1 MSVFDVNEAMMSK
14 NLFLLSR
21 KNFRYLIHKTV
32 TKNEVIRDLSP
43 RIAEKVSVLK
53 LLKNEWMKNF
63 KKILTTRQSLLSG
76 KTLQRWNWLF
86 TERLQKNVIHQQRR
100 IYQTYVI
107 PTHNRSCFTERG
119 GVNHQ
124 YKIFWFQCYC
134 SITLSRMSLQN

>member
-1 MSVFDVNEAMMSK
+1 MMSK

-63 KKILTTRQSLLSG
+63 KKILTKDKVYFLV
-76 KTLQRWNWLF
+76 KHCKD
-86 TERLQKNVIHQQRR
+86 EIDCLQKDYR
-100 IYQTYVI
+100 
-107 PTHNRSCFTERG
+107 
-119 GVNHQ
+119 
-124 YKIFWFQCYC
+124 KML
-134 SITLSRMSLQN
+134 SINKEEFIKHM

>member
-53 LLKNEWMKNF
+53 LLKNEWMK
-63 KKILTTRQSLLSG
+63 KILKNIDY
-76 KTLQRWNWLF
+76 KTKF
-86 TERLQKNVIHQQRR
+86 T
-100 IYQTYVI
+100 
-107 PTHNRSCFTERG
+107 
-119 GVNHQ
+119 
-124 YKIFWFQCYC
+124 FW
-134 SITLSRMSLQN
+134 